1 MYSTR
6 PRKEKAKEE
15 RDIYGNTIDE
25 EIELQGMSRERRAKH
40 NREKLQQKLQA
51 GSIAVWPFSA
61 MSFPTLCKD
70 CKLEDH
76 AFSGAWFFLIY
87 LLVAGNLSK
96 ALLPLLVFLL
106 LDPALLASREW
117 RRFCGDSEES
127 LDARLAPP
135 SPPPPPAKRRT
146 AADVAAEVSFLAHR
160 GGVARAPPPREEPPS
175 LAAHAL
181 RVMARRAVG

>member
-1 MYSTR
+1 MPY
-6 PRKEKAKEE
+6 E
-15 RDIYGNTIDE
+15 
-25 EIELQGMSRERRAKH
+25 
-40 NREKLQQKLQA
+40 A

-135 SPPPPPAKRRT
+135 SPPPPAKRRT

-160 GGVARAPPPREEPPS
+160 GGDARAPPPREEPPS
-175 LAAHAL
+175 LAAHPL

>member
-1 MYSTR
+1 VPY
-6 PRKEKAKEE
+6 E
-15 RDIYGNTIDE
+15 
-25 EIELQGMSRERRAKH
+25 
-40 NREKLQQKLQA
+40 A